1 MNYDPL
7 QIEPKWR
14 AKWEADRLYKVS
26 DNDPRPKWYGLTMF
40 PYTSGDLH
48 IGHWYAMA
56 PSDVHARFKRM
67 QGYNVMHP
75 IGFDSFGLPA
85 ENAAIKRGIH
95 PYKWTMDNV
104 DNMRRQLKTI
114 GTCYDW
120 DREVNTCLPDYYKW
134 TQWFFLK
141 LYQAGL
147 AYKAQAPANWCRQC
161 QTVLANEQVLADG
174 TCERCST
181 TVIKK
186 DLEQWFFK
194 ITSYAE
200 KLLNHDSID
209 WPERIKL
216 MQKNWIGKSIG
227 TELVFGLEDGSE
239 FSVFTTRP
247 DTVFGVT
254 FMIFAPEHP
263 LVQKLTTDDRKKEV
277 EAYIKATGTQTEIER
292 LSTEQE
298 KSGVFTGAYAINKLS
313 GDKVPIW
320 IADYV
325 LMSYGSGA
333 VMAVPAHD
341 ARDFAMA
348 KRYGFAIKTVIAP
361 VDYFYE
367 YDGDVDGYNGRELT
381 EAYIEPGIMINSG
394 QFDGLPSEQGKK
406 AISDYVESKG
416 LGKRA
421 VSYRLRDWLIS
432 RQRYWGAPI
441 PIIFCPK
448 CGTVPVPEEDLPVL
462 LPEDA
467 EFRPTGESPLKYNEG
482 FVNTPCPKCGGKAK
496 RETDTM
502 DTFMCSSWYLYRYT
516 SPKYEKG
523 PFDPAALK
531 KWLPV
536 DIYTGGIEHANM
548 HLLYS
553 RFFAKAIHDMGLVDF
568 DEPFTKLFSQGHIL
582 SQHQK
587 MSKSRGN
594 VVNPDHYV
602 QTIGA
607 DTVRAYLMFIGPWE
621 LGGNWDDSGING
633 LLRWLNRIWNLI
645 LEKPAKKAT
654 ADEKTIKEVRHWT
667 HKTIKIV
674 TNDVERLRF
683 NVMLATLMEFTN
695 YLARAKDAAFD
706 SDVWQGAVE
715 SLILM
720 MAPSTPHFAEELW
733 ERIGQEYS
741 VHNQPFPTYDDKLA
755 AEDEI
760 TLVVQINGK
769 VRARLNAPASIPE
782 AEAIEMALAD
792 DNVKAHTEDK
802 TITNKIYVPGKLVNI
817 VVKG

>member
-1 MNYDPL
+1 MTYDPL
-7 QIEPKWR
+7 QIEPKWQR
-14 AKWEADRLYKVS
+14 KWEADGLYKVS
-26 DNDPRPKWYGLTMF
+26 DDDPRPKWYELTMF

-48 IGHWYAMA
+48 IGHWYATA

-67 QGYNVMHP
+67 QGYNVLHP
-75 IGFDSFGLPA
+75 MGFDAFGLPA

-95 PYKWTMDNV
+95 PHKWTMDNIA
-104 DNMRRQLKTI
+104 NMRRQLKTI
-114 GTCYDW
+114 GACYDW
-120 DREVNTCLPDYYKW
+120 DREVITCLPDYYKW

-141 LYQAGL
+141 LYEAGL
-147 AYKAQAPANWCRQC
+147 AYKAKAPANWCPQC

-174 TCERCST
+174 TCERCGT
-181 TVIKK
+181 TVIKR
-186 DLEQWFFK
+186 DLEQWFFR
-194 ITSYAE
+194 ITNYADE
-200 KLLNHDSID
+200 LLNHDSID
-209 WPERIKL
+209 WPDRVKL

-227 TELVFGLEDGSE
+227 TELVFGLEDGDE
-239 FSVFTTRP
+239 FTVFTTRP

-254 FMIFAPEHP
+254 FMVFAPEHP
-263 LVQKLTTDDRKKEV
+263 LVQKLTTDDHKAEV
-277 EAYIKATGTQTEIER
+277 EAYVEAARKQTEIER

-313 GDKVPIW
+313 GERVPIW

-341 ARDFAMA
+341 TRDFAMA
-348 KRYGFAIKTVIAP
+348 KKYGFDIKTVIAP
-361 VDYFYE
+361 
-367 YDGDVDGYNGRELT
+367 DGYNGQELE
-381 EAYIEPGIMINSG
+381 EAYVDPGTMVNSG
-394 QFDGLPSEQGKK
+394 QFDGIPSQQGKE

-441 PIIFCPK
+441 PMIFCPK
-448 CGTVPVPEEDLPVL
+448 CGTVPIPEANLPVL

-467 EFRPTGESPLKYNEG
+467 EFRPTGESPLNYNEG
-482 FVNTPCPKCGGKAK
+482 FVNTTCPTCSGPAK

-502 DTFMCSSWYLYRYT
+502 DTFICSSWYMYRYA
-516 SPKYEKG
+516 SPTYEKG
-523 PFDPAALK
+523 PFEPEALK

-553 RFFAKAIHDMGLVDF
+553 RFFAKAIRDMGLIDF
-568 DEPFTKLFSQGHIL
+568 DEPFAKLFSQGHIL

-594 VVNPDHYV
+594 VVNPDYYI
-602 QTIGA
+602 QTMGA

-633 LLRWLNRIWNLI
+633 MLRWLNRIWNLI
-645 LEKPAKKAT
+645 LEEPTEKVA
-654 ADEKTIKEVRHWT
+654 ADEKRINDVRHWT

-674 TNDVERLRF
+674 TNDLERMRF
-683 NVMLATLMEFTN
+683 NVMLAALMEYTN
-695 YLARAKDAAFD
+695 HLGKVKDAVFNTDA
-706 SDVWQGAVE
+706 WQEAVE

-720 MAPSTPHFAEELW
+720 LAPSAPHFAEELW
-733 ERIGQEYS
+733 QRLGRSYS
-741 VHNQPFPTYDDKLA
+741 VHNQTFPTYEEKLA

-760 TLVVQINGK
+760 TLVVQVNGK

-782 AEAIEMALAD
+782 AEAIDMALSD
-792 DNVKAHTEDK
+792 DNIKAHTQGR
-802 TITNKIYVPGKLVNI
+802 TIVKKIYVPGKLVNI
-817 VVKG
+817 VVK

>member
-1 MNYDPL
+1 MTYDPI

-14 AKWEADRLYKVS
+14 VKWEADGIYKVP
-26 DNDPRPKWYGLTMF
+26 DDDPRPKWYGLTMF

-56 PSDVHARFKRM
+56 PSDVHARFRRM
-67 QGYNVMHP
+67 QGYNVLHP

-114 GTCYDW
+114 GACYDW

-141 LYQAGL
+141 LYEAGL
-147 AYKAQAPANWCRQC
+147 AYKAEAPANWCSQC
-161 QTVLANEQVLADG
+161 QTVLANEQVLDNG
-174 TCERCST
+174 TCERCNT

-186 DLEQWFFK
+186 DLKQWFFR
-194 ITSYAE
+194 ITKYAE
-200 KLLNHDSID
+200 ELLSHDGID
-209 WPERIKL
+209 WPDRVKL
-216 MQKNWIGKSIG
+216 MQKNWIGKSTG

-239 FSVFTTRP
+239 FTVFTTRP
-247 DTVFGVT
+247 DTIFGVT
-254 FMIFAPEHP
+254 FMVFAPEHP
-263 LVQKLTTDDRKKEV
+263 LVQKLTTAGRKAEV
-277 EAYIKATGTQTEIER
+277 EAYIEAARKQTEIER

-298 KSGVFTGAYAINKLS
+298 KSGVFTGTYAINKLS
-313 GDKVPIW
+313 GNKVPIW

-341 ARDFAMA
+341 TRDFAMA
-348 KRYGFAIKTVIAP
+348 KKYGFDIKTVIAP
-361 VDYFYE
+361 
-367 YDGDVDGYNGRELT
+367 DGYNGEELT
-381 EAYIEPGIMINSG
+381 EAYIEPGTMVNSG
-394 QFDGLPSEQGKK
+394 QFDGLPSSQGKE
-406 AISDYVESKG
+406 AISDYVESKA

-441 PIIFCPK
+441 PMIHCER
-448 CGTVPVPEEDLPVL
+448 CGIVPVPEADLPVV
-462 LPEDA
+462 LPEDT
-467 EFRPTGESPLKYNEG
+467 EFRPTGESPLNYNEG
-482 FVNTPCPKCGGKAK
+482 FVNTTCPKCGGKAK

-502 DTFMCSSWYLYRYT
+502 DTFMCSSWYMYRYV
-516 SPKYEKG
+516 SPQYNVG
-523 PFDPAALK
+523 PFDPALLK

-536 DIYTGGIEHANM
+536 DMYTGGIEHANM

-568 DEPFTKLFSQGHIL
+568 NEPFIRLFSQGHIL
-582 SQHQK
+582 SQQQK

-602 QTIGA
+602 NTMGA
-607 DTVRAYLMFIGPWE
+607 DTVRAYLMFIGPWD

-633 LLRWLNRIWNLI
+633 MLRWLNRIWNLI
-645 LEKPAKKAT
+645 LEEPTRKAAT
-654 ADEKTIKEVRHWT
+654 DDSTIRDVRHWT
-667 HKTIKIV
+667 HKTVKIV
-674 TNDVERLRF
+674 TGDLERMRF
-683 NVMLATLMEFTN
+683 NVMLAALMEFTN
-695 YLARAKDAAFD
+695 YLGKVKDAAWD
-706 SDVWQGAVE
+706 TDIWQQAIE
-715 SLILM
+715 ALILM
-720 MAPSTPHFAEELW
+720 LAPTTPHFAEELW
-733 ERIGQEYS
+733 ERIGRRYS
-741 VHNQPFPTYDDKLA
+741 VHNQTFPTYDEKLA

-782 AEAIEMALAD
+782 DAAFYMALSD
-792 DNVKAHTEDK
+792 NNVKAHTDGK
-802 TITNKIYVPGKLVNI
+802 TIVKKIYVPGKLVNI
-817 VVKG
+817 VVEG